1 MLLLA
6 EGVIGY
12 IKVSR
17 HEAILP
23 FLLPAKGSLPAEK
36 IEDVKT
42 ILESQNPETASYRIY
57 LSLDNS
63 FLTETNNDFTLEI
76 KNNASETV
84 QDRFMDRYF
93 VLLPGDTAY
102 ISLTAPQ
109 RDAWYGRLLIN
120 EQMFEFF
127 DEESLLRE
135 DLGTFT
141 GEWERYYSA
150 QSFSFNKYTKYYVIH
165 IESVDSEP
173 YERGWRY
180 SNNYELE
187 EELHDDIMLAFF
199 GNDGI
204 ELTPLE
210 PIYESY
216 DEESERTVFSLKGDI
231 ADEQNKIL
239 SAIKIHKYA
248 DYLTTDYAEFNGRK
262 IEIYLSHNNY
272 TWFLEHNNKKYLCI
286 VTNRKFGNAWAPNP
300 VYLFDI
306 SRENNIRL
314 IGEYPTYS
322 YTFFHDRPNIGI
334 YPGDNSLCVLKDE
347 HEDRIGTFIR
357 AYKITDTGLEPL
369 KDNTGSRI
377 QIKYEFNKWDAEM
390 FKVLE
395 VNIP

>member
-1 MLLLA
+1 MKGRYRKLVNKYLWIILPLLLLA
-6 EGVIGY
+6 GGGI
-12 IKVSR
+12 
-17 HEAILP
+17 P
-23 FLLPAKGSLPAEK
+23 FDK
-36 IEDVKT
+36 IEDIRIT
-42 ILESQNPETASYRIY
+42 LENQNPETASYRIY
-57 LSLDNS
+57 LSLDSS

-141 GEWERYYSA
+141 GEWKRYYSA

-165 IESVDSEP
+165 IYSVDSEA
-173 YERGWRY
+173 YERGWGY
-180 SNNYELE
+180 SNDYELE

-210 PIYESY
+210 PVYESY
-216 DEESERTVFSLKGDI
+216 DEESEKTVLSLKGDV

-239 SAIKIHKYA
+239 NAIKIHRYA
-248 DYLTTDYAEFNGRK
+248 DYFTTDYVELNGRK
-262 IEIYLSHNNY
+262 IDIYLSHNDY
-272 TWFLEHNNKKYLCI
+272 TWFLEYDNKKYFCI
-286 VTNRKFGNAWAPNP
+286 VTNRNFGNAWAPKP

-306 SRENNIRL
+306 SSEDSIRL
-314 IGEYPTYS
+314 IGEYSTYAYS
-322 YTFFHDRPNIGI
+322 FFHDRPNIGI
-334 YPGDNSLCVLKDE
+334 YPEDNSLCVLQDE
-347 HEDRIGTFIR
+347 HEDGIGSYIR
-357 AYKITDTGLEPL
+357 AYKITDAGLEPL
-369 KDNTGSRI
+369 RNNAGGHI

-390 FKVLE
+390 FKILE